1 MKLRHKISFFVVILL
16 VVLIT
21 SITVKSARTE
31 ADNTYEE
38 MSNYAKMMA
47 KVVAVNWIKE
57 IVGNDRAVKDDL
69 SRLINVMMS
78 VDERIACIVISDN
91 NRNIIAGDISRKWVE
106 FSGSKLEALPKLLDS
121 DLKQEGFKTVS
132 VSIDTDGAVNGN
144 IRIIFSLSSLK
155 EKITRSL
162 VLWLAIGLSFIAV
175 GIAGAFVIANRLT
188 VPLNKVV
195 DAMSRVEAGDLE
207 QKVHVKTSDE
217 IGIMAGAFNKM
228 VEGLREREF
237 IKDTFSR
244 YVSKQVAD
252 KILKEKDYRNLKG
265 EKRIVTVLFADI
277 RGFTPLSETLPP
289 EKVIGILNE
298 YFSIMIDVVFKYG
311 GVLNKFLGDA
321 IMVTYNAPLDQ
332 RYHEL
337 RAILTGLEIQ
347 ERVAKINEKRR
358 LNGETQINMG
368 IGINTG
374 EAVAGN
380 VGSSERLEYT
390 VIGAGVNLAQRI
402 ESSTEK
408 GQLHISE
415 KTYNAVKDFIEV
427 LRLEPVRVKGIS
439 EPVQLYSA
447 IKAKVPEDFY
457 ENG

>member
-31 ADNTYEE
+31 ADNAYEE

-47 KVVAVNWIKE
+47 KIVAVNWVRE
-57 IVGNDRAVKDDL
+57 IVNNDRAVQGDL
-69 SRLINVMMS
+69 DRLISVMMS

-91 NRNIIAGDISRKWVE
+91 NRNIIAGDISSRWVE
-106 FSGSKLEALPKLLDS
+106 FSGNKLEALPKLLDS

-132 VSIDTDGAVNGN
+132 VSIDTDGTVNGN

-162 VLWLAIGLSFIAV
+162 ILWLAIGLSFIVV

-188 VPLNKVV
+188 APLNKVV
-195 DAMSRVEAGDLE
+195 DAMSRVEAGDLD
-207 QKVHVKTSDE
+207 QKVYIKTSDE
-217 IGIMAGAFNKM
+217 VGIMAGAFNKM

-347 ERVAKINEKRR
+347 ERVAKINEKRQ
-358 LNGETQINMG
+358 LSGETQINMG

-374 EAVAGN
+374 EAIAGN

-439 EPVQLYSA
+439 EPVQLYSV
-447 IKAKVPEDFY
+447 IKAKVPEDFD